1 MLNEPV
7 TRLVD
12 YLTNQ
17 LYEDTVGSLMDPGEK
32 IKMLEVVYIENTGI
46 ELVWYPSLMEQ
57 LLVAWVS
64 GQAYV
69 YVFAYKGN
77 TPVVWVPHSKA
88 HSDGHAQRCQTC
100 PQTDRQTPGRTFS
113 QSGRCVLS

>member
-1 MLNEPV
+1 
-7 TRLVD
+7 
-12 YLTNQ
+12 
-17 LYEDTVGSLMDPGEK
+17 MDLREK

-77 TPVVWVPHSKA
+77 TLVVWVPHSKA